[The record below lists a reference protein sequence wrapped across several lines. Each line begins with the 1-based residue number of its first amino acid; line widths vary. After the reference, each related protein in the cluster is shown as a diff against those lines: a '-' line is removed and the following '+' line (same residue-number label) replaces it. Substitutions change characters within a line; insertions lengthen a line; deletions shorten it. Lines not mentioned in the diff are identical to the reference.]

1 MKICLF
7 SGSRSEYGINNKLLK
22 LLKEDKKYK
31 LFFLVSGLNKN
42 EVFGLTLKS
51 IKFDDNFE
59 VSKNIPLN
67 TKITTTNQ
75 VVSNFSKVFKE
86 SSDFLQNKDIKL
98 LIVIGDRYE
107 TLAATLAAY
116 INRIP
121 IAHIHGGEKTF
132 NSLDDN
138 FRHSISK
145 FSNLHFVSHK
155 DYKKRLIQIGE
166 DKKNIHLVGGLGA
179 EILHDFEF
187 IKKKDLEK
195 LLNLKLSNHT
205 LLVNFY
211 PEIDNFKFSLN
222 NLKIILNALKK
233 FKNNSIIFTL
243 PTHEVGKNIFTNEIK
258 LFAKKRNNCHVF
270 FNLGQKKFLS
280 VLKYSHIVLG
290 NSSSGI
296 LEMPSL
302 GNYTINIGNRQK
314 GRVFSESIYSCS
326 ANKVKIVHLINKLL
340 KMNKHKFKNIYF
352 KKNTSKKIINI
363 LKKYKYEKLN
373 KIKDFKDY

>member
-7 SGSRSEYGINNKLLK
+7 SGSRSEYGINNKLLQ
-22 LLKEDKKYK
+22 LLKEDKKYR
-31 LFFLVSGLNKN
+31 LLFLVSGLNKD
-42 EVFGLTLKS
+42 EGFGLTLKS
-51 IKFDDNFE
+51 IEFDDNFK

-67 TKITTTNQ
+67 TKITTSSQ
-75 VVSNFSKVFKE
+75 VVSNFSKVLKE
-86 SSDFLQNKDIKL
+86 SSDFLQNKGVEL

-166 DKKNIHLVGGLGA
+166 EKKNIHLVGGLGA

-187 IKKKDLEK
+187 IKKKELEK
-195 LLNLKLSNHT
+195 LLNLKLCNHNI
-205 LLVNFY
+205 LVNFY
-211 PEIDNFKFSLN
+211 PEIDNLKFSLN
-222 NLKIILNALKK
+222 NLQNILNALKK

-258 LFAKKRNNCHVF
+258 LFAKKRDNCHVF
-270 FNLGQKKFLS
+270 YNLGQKNFLS

-302 GNYTINIGNRQK
+302 GNYTINVGNRQK
-314 GRVFSESIYSCS
+314 GRVLSKSIYSCS
-326 ANKVKIVHLINKLL
+326 ANKVKIIHLINKLL
-340 KMNKHKFKNIYF
+340 KMKKHKFKNVYF
-352 KKNTSKKIINI
+352 KKNTSKKIIDI
-363 LKKYKYEKLN
+363 LKKYKYEELK